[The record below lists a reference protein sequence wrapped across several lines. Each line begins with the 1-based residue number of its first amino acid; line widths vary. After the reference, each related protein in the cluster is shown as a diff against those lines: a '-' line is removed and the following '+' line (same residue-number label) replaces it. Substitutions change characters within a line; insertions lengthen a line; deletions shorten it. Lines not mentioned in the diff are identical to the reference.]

1 MINIEKTWSFLRQK
15 FSIVDNRIP
24 YKTGKKAKKSEKEYI
39 LCSAIKRKASRAE
52 NRITYKDSRVR
63 DKFGMLDDIYSIEL
77 GRRHCDIIAR
87 FGADNLD
94 LSQQGFYTSWGRFL
108 NREDALSLALENH
121 QVIDHVH
128 ETKLFS
134 EDLY

>member
-1 MINIEKTWSFLRQK
+1 MIDITKTWSFLRQK
-15 FSIVDNRIP
+15 FSVVDNRTP
-24 YKTGKKAKKSEKEYI
+24 YKVKKANKVEKEYI

-52 NRITYKDSRVR
+52 NRITYKDNRIR
-63 DKFGMLDDIYSIEL
+63 DKFGMIDDIYGIEL

-108 NREDALSLALENH
+108 NREDALLLAIENR
-121 QVIDHVH
+121 QVVDHIH
-128 ETKLFS
+128 GTKLFS

>member
-1 MINIEKTWSFLRQK
+1 MIDIEKTWSFLRQK
-15 FSIVDNRIP
+15 FSVVDNRTP
-24 YKTGKKAKKSEKEYI
+24 YKAKKANKVEKEYI
-39 LCSAIKRKASRAE
+39 LCSAIKRKASRTE
-52 NRITYKDSRVR
+52 NRITYKDNRIR
-63 DKFGMLDDIYSIEL
+63 DKFGMIDDIYGIEF

-87 FGADNLD
+87 FGADELD
-94 LSQQGFYTSWGRFL
+94 LSRQGFYTSWGRFL
-108 NREDALSLALENH
+108 NREDALLLAIENG

>member
-1 MINIEKTWSFLRQK
+1 MIDIAKTWSFLRQK
-15 FSIVDNRIP
+15 FSVVDNRTS
-24 YKTGKKAKKSEKEYI
+24 YKAKKANKVEKEYI
-39 LCSAIKRKASRAE
+39 LCSAIKRKASRTE
-52 NRITYKDSRVR
+52 NRITYKDNRVR

-87 FGADNLD
+87 FGADELD

-108 NREDALSLALENH
+108 NRKDALLLAIENG

-128 ETKLFS
+128 EAKLFS

>member
-15 FSIVDNRIP
+15 FSVVDNRIP
-24 YKTGKKAKKSEKEYI
+24 YKAKKTNKVEKEYI
-39 LCSAIKRKASRAE
+39 LCSAIKRKVNRTE
-52 NRITYKDSRVR
+52 NRITYKDNRIR
-63 DKFGMLDDIYSIEL
+63 DKFGILDDIYSIEL

-87 FGADNLD
+87 FGADELD

-108 NREDALSLALENH
+108 NREDALSLAIENG